1 MTYIEAL
8 HDAIRKAYGVESKHI
23 ETVPVKEEFEGK
35 TVWEGN
41 VEVFDLIGY
50 PKAPRAYAWM
60 HKTDVSADSGRQV
73 IVLHIR
79 PIASPEMAVR
89 AALLK
94 EYQRREAGEKS

>member
-8 HDAIRKAYGVESKHI
+8 QDAIRKLHGVESKHI

-41 VEVFDLIGY
+41 VEVFDLVDY

-60 HKTDVSADSGRQV
+60 HKTDDAADAGRQV

-89 AALLK
+89 AALLQ
-94 EYQRREAGEKS
+94 EYEKGESTGKG

>member
-1 MTYIEAL
+1 M
-8 HDAIRKAYGVESKHI
+8 
-23 ETVPVKEEFEGK
+23 KEEFEGK

-50 PKAPRAYAWM
+50 PKAPRSYAWM
-60 HKTDVSADSGRQV
+60 HKTDDSADSGRRV

-89 AALLK
+89 AALLE
-94 EYQRREAGEKS
+94 EYQKRESAEKS

>member
-8 HDAIRKAYGVESKHI
+8 QEAIRKLHGVESKHV
-23 ETVPVKEEFEGK
+23 ESVPVKEMFEGK

-41 VEVFDLIGY
+41 VEVFDLVGH

-60 HKTDVSADSGRQV
+60 HQTDDAENAGRQV

-89 AALLK
+89 AALLE
-94 EYQRREAGEKS
+94 EYQKRESAEKS